1 MKEIIETRLIPNGEN
16 YWGEIE
22 TKSIELSAQVSRDA
36 GIYTVSILNGS
47 IELSNYLLDSGYDV
61 DWVDP
66 YILMRTTNSKLI
78 SKLIAFLKTIHYEI
92 DHSNSVYQYRNT
104 T

>member
-1 MKEIIETRLIPNGEN
+1 MKEIIETILVPNGEN
-16 YWGEIE
+16 YWGETE

-36 GIYTVSILNGS
+36 GVYTLNISNGS
-47 IELSNYLLDSGYDV
+47 LELSNYLIESGHDV

-78 SKLIAFLKTIHYEI
+78 SKLISFLKTIQYEI
-92 DHSNSVYQYRNT
+92 YYSNSVYQYRNT